1 MTTINA
7 HKLQRLIRQTRP
19 HISPDDTVPPING
32 IRFECDGVHI
42 HALASDRFT
51 FAAARAKVREETD
64 TWSVTVAEKDLGWL
78 TGWLETHKGD
88 TILDLTAGDDGLTIT
103 DDHGKLVVPAKD
115 HTFPKWQGMFRDALK
130 DASTSG
136 DLVSVDTEMLARWKA
151 ADSHLRVWQTAPE
164 KPLLFVG
171 EDFLGMQMPCRYQGD
186 DKDRAAVLSNWSG
199 SLGKGG
205 EPAETLTPL
214 PEPGAVAEMAESML
228 RQTLRS
234 TSEMFGADFDTE
246 TGRGAFNAWVHSGI
260 YAWSA
265 YRLLQALKKADPDL
279 AETTVRDLD
288 EQLESGEIGEWAWD
302 EADAVGHNPKAWQ
315 DEYNDHLKK
324 RAEEQRASHKARFR
338 LRLAE
343 ALNGAKAA
351 GINVRVEPNEYVAYD
366 EVLESWATLTAP
378 ESAEDENAEATV

>member
-7 HKLQRLIRQTRP
+7 HKLQRLIKQTRP
-19 HISPDDTVPPING
+19 HISEDDTLPPING

-42 HALASDRFT
+42 HALATDRFT

-78 TGWLETHKGD
+78 TGWLETHEGD
-88 TILDLTAGDDGLTIT
+88 TILDLAVGADGLTIT

-115 HTFPKWQGMFRDALK
+115 HTFPKWQGMFRNALQ

-136 DLVSVDTEMLARWKA
+136 GLVSVDTEMLARWKA
-151 ADSHLRVWQTAPE
+151 ADSRLRVWQTAPE

-171 EDFLGMQMPCRYQGD
+171 EDFLGMQMPCRYRGD
-186 DKDRAAVLSNWSG
+186 DKDRVAVLSNWSG
-199 SLGKGG
+199 SLGEGG
-205 EPAETLTPL
+205 ETADALTPL

-265 YRLLQALKKADPDL
+265 YRILQALKKADPDL
-279 AETTVRDLD
+279 AETTVRDLN
-288 EQLESGEIGEWAWD
+288 EQLESGELGEWAWD
-302 EADAVGHNPKAWQ
+302 EADAIGHNPKEWQ
-315 DEYNDHLKK
+315 DEYNAHLKK
-324 RAEEQRASHKARFR
+324 RAEEQRASHAVQFR
-338 LRLAE
+338 LRLAT
-343 ALNGAKAA
+343 ALNEAKRA
-351 GINVRVEPNEYVAYD
+351 GLTFRVEPNEYVAYD
-366 EVLESWATLTAP
+366 DALESWATLP
-378 ESAEDENAEATV
+378 VAEPADAA